1 MKLFC
6 EVRDNRV
13 REVGGSA
20 LFFMDVLSVCASAG
34 GGASLWPAMFLVCF
48 SLFLGT
54 DLAIAGAAVLKAVG
68 QQKAQ

>member
-1 MKLFC
+1 
-6 EVRDNRV
+6 
-13 REVGGSA
+13 
-20 LFFMDVLSVCASAG
+20 MDVLSVCASAG